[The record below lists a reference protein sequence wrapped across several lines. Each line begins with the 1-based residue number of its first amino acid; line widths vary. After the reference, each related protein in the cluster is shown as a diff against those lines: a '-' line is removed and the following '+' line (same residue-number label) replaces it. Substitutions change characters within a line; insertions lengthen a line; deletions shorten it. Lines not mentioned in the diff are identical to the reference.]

1 MLQSRAA
8 LLLTALLLAGC
19 GAGQERERHN
29 VLVVLVDT
37 LRADR
42 LPFYGY
48 TGDTAP
54 FLTSWARRSVV
65 FDRAWAASSWTA
77 PATASVFTGV
87 YPNQH
92 GVVVGMEAVKRMQKV
107 SSEFELSPLPDELE
121 TLPEFLSSAGYHTF
135 GVTDNPNIGKEL
147 GFDHG
152 FERFVCFQATRSNGM
167 KPDSEQVT
175 ATVREWSAE
184 IRAAEPWFLYLH
196 FMDPHS
202 PYEKKAPFYRA
213 PGSAGDGTS
222 APPFPPE
229 RVARGFTPER
239 LAEESAAY
247 DSEIRFLDQEIEK
260 VFAALGVGEDT
271 VVVFLADHGEEF
283 GDHGGIGHDPQLYSE
298 LTHIPLFVHVP
309 GIPPRRE
316 RENVSQVDLL
326 PTLRDL
332 MQSPRNEQSAGTSL
346 RALLEAGQPLAER
359 TLFSMR
365 HGRAAVLRGAISGDH
380 KYIVTDFDARFGKP
394 PLCELY
400 DLAQD
405 PQEKTNLVEG
415 EGALGAELD
424 ARLRAQEANAPK
436 WSAGAQAYNLAPEL
450 LRKLQELG
458 YAGEDEDDK
467 HVLPRELQS
476 LEKHK
481 PKETQGGG

>member
-1 MLQSRAA
+1 MSLVIAIDSLRMPRSQAA
-8 LLLTALLLAGC
+8 LFLSALLLAGC
-19 GAGQERERHN
+19 GAGQERARPN

-48 TGDTAP
+48 AADTAP
-54 FLTSWARRSVV
+54 FLTSWAQRSVV
-65 FDRAWAASSWTA
+65 FERAWATSSWTA

-92 GVVVGMEAVKRMQKV
+92 GVVVGMQAVQRMQKI
-107 SSEFELSPLPDELE
+107 SSEFELSRLPDEFE
-121 TLPEFLSSAGYHTF
+121 TLPEFLLSAGYRTF
-135 GVTDNPNIGKEL
+135 GVADNPNIGKEL
-147 GFDHG
+147 GFDQG
-152 FERFVCFQATRSNGM
+152 FERFACFPAQAL
-167 KPDSEQVT
+167 DSEQVT

-184 IRAAEPWFLYLH
+184 IRAAEPWFVYLH

-202 PYEKKAPFYRA
+202 PYEQKTPFYRA
-213 PGSAGDGTS
+213 PDSTDEIA
-222 APPFPPE
+222 
-229 RVARGFTPER
+229 
-239 LAEESAAY
+239 LASAAY
-247 DSEIRFLDQEIEK
+247 DSEIRFLDQEIER
-260 VFAALGVGEDT
+260 VFTILGVGEDT
-271 VVVFLADHGEEF
+271 LIVFLADHGEEF

-298 LTHIPLFVHVP
+298 LTRIPLFIHMP

-332 MQSPRNEQSAGTSL
+332 LQTPRSEQSAGTSL
-346 RALLEAGQPLAER
+346 RALLERGQPLDER

-380 KYIVTDFDARFGKP
+380 KYIVTDFDPRLDKP
-394 PLCELY
+394 PLRELY

-405 PQEKTNLVEG
+405 PHEKTNLAER
-415 EGALGAELD
+415 EAALGAELD
-424 ARLRAQEANAPK
+424 ARLRAHEANAPK
-436 WSAGAQAYNLAPEL
+436 WSAGAAAYNLAPEL
-450 LRKLQELG
+450 LKKLQELG
-458 YAGEDEDDK
+458 YAGEEDDDK

-476 LEKHK
+476 LEKRP
-481 PKETQGGG
+481 PKAPENPGGG